1 MSKQTPEPDAIP
13 SGLVVLLVTGDLL
26 DQEVDVIVNAWNQN
40 LIPHW
45 LLITQG
51 VSGAIKKRTGSV
63 PFDELRTGGTLRLG
77 EARLTQAPNLKFK
90 GIIHV
95 AGINHL
101 WRSSERSVRLCVQNA
116 LELAASNGF
125 CSIAFPAIG
134 AGSSLSLGNKR
145 EISLWG
151 VSTSRSLELI
161 EEEARNSNDQGK
173 IVIVR
178 YAKNS

>member
-1 MSKQTPEPDAIP
+1 MTNQTSESDATP
-13 SGLVVLLVTGDLL
+13 SGLIVELVAGDLL
-26 DQEVDVIVNAWNQN
+26 DQEVEVIVNAWNQN
-40 LIPHW
+40 FIPHR
-45 LLITQG
+45 LLLTQG
-51 VSGAIKKRTGSV
+51 VSGAIKKRTGSI
-63 PFDELRTGGTLRLG
+63 PFDELRNGGTMRLG
-77 EARLTQAPNLKFK
+77 EARFTQAPNLKFK

-161 EEEARNSNDQGK
+161 EEEARNSNYQGK

-178 YAKNS
+178 YAKSS

>member
-1 MSKQTPEPDAIP
+1 MSKQPPEPDAIL
-13 SGLVVLLVTGDLL
+13 SSLVVLLVTGDLL

-40 LIPHW
+40 LIPHR

-63 PFDELRTGGTLRLG
+63 PFDELRTGGTMRLG

-101 WRSSERSVRLCVQNA
+101 WRSSENSVRVCVRNA
-116 LELAASNGF
+116 LELATRHGF
-125 CSIAFPAIG
+125 RSIAFPAIG
-134 AGSSLSLGNKR
+134 AGSSLPIGKKR
-145 EISLWG
+145 
-151 VSTSRSLELI
+151 
-161 EEEARNSNDQGK
+161 
-173 IVIVR
+173 
-178 YAKNS
+178 

>member
-1 MSKQTPEPDAIP
+1 MSNQPPEPNAIP
-13 SGLVVLLVTGDLL
+13 SGLAVLLVTGDLL

-63 PFDELRTGGTLRLG
+63 PFDELRKGGTMRLG

-101 WRSSERSVRLCVQNA
+101 WRSSEKSVRMCVRNA
-116 LELAASNGF
+116 LELATRHGF

-134 AGSSLSLGNKR
+134 AGSSLPIGKKR

-161 EEEARNSNDQGK
+161 EEEARNSNYQGK
-173 IVIVR
+173 VVIVR
-178 YAKNS
+178 YAQTS